1 VDDYFVGL
9 VEQQGFIARA
19 EVLAAGLDDRF
30 VRHQL
35 RRRAWTRIRNGA
47 YCLTPVWSQLDA
59 VARHER
65 LARAVL
71 RAHGD
76 AVALSH
82 VSGMVI
88 RGGCDLWGVDLS
100 RVHVTRRDNRSG
112 SRERDVVHHQGALG
126 DGDVEE
132 VEGLLVLK
140 EARCLAETA
149 SAAGV
154 EPGVCVVDSALHRG
168 RVSQAELDQCRNH
181 MRRHPG
187 SRTLDMV
194 LRLADGRSESVGESR
209 SRYLFWRQGLP
220 SPVPQYA
227 VHDHSGHLIGIVD
240 LALPEHRVLF
250 EFDGRVKYG
259 RLLPPGQDAAEAVYR
274 EKLREDALREA
285 TGFTVVRATWANL
298 AEPIA
303 TAERVRRAMA
313 VHSAA

>member
-1 VDDYFVGL
+1 VDDYFAGL
-9 VEQQGFIARA
+9 EEQQGFIARA
-19 EVLAAGLDDRF
+19 DVLAAGFDDRF
-30 VRHQL
+30 VRDRL
-35 RRRAWTRIRNGA
+35 RSGVWARMRNGA
-47 YCLTPVWSQLDA
+47 YCTTTLWAQLDA

-88 RGGCDLWGVDLS
+88 RAGCDLWGVDLS

-112 SRERDVVHHQGALG
+112 SRERDVVHHQGVLR

-132 VEGLLVLK
+132 VGGLLVVR

-149 SAAGV
+149 ADAGV
-154 EPGVCVVDSALHRG
+154 EAGMCVVDSALHRG
-168 RVSQAELDQCRNH
+168 RVSQGEVDSHRNR
-181 MRRHPG
+181 MRRHPH
-187 SRTLDMV
+187 SRTLDLV

-220 SPVPQYA
+220 SPVPQFA
-227 VHDHSGHLIGIVD
+227 VHDHTGHLIGTVD
-240 LALPEHRVLF
+240 LALPAHRMLF
-250 EFDGRVKYG
+250 EFDGRGKYG
-259 RLLPPGQDAAEAVYR
+259 RLLLPGQDPGEVVFR

-285 TGFTVVRATWANL
+285 TGFTVVRATWADL
-298 AEPIA
+298 ASPIA
-303 TAERVRRAMA
+303 TAARIRRAMTFP
-313 VHSAA
+313 AAA